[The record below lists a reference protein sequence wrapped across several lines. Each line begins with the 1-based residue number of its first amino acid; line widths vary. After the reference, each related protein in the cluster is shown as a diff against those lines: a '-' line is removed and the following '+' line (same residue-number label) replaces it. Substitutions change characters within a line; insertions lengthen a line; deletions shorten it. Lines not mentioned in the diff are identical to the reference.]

1 MFAVFSLSRNSQRR
15 SAKNNKIHRAG
26 IAARFVTRVLPAC
39 ALMLGVLPARAQVT
53 APNWKQPLSGDK
65 KIAHVLNRLEFGPR
79 PGDFER
85 VQKMGVE
92 RWIEWQLAPEKI
104 DDSAV
109 NRKLS
114 VLKTLQMSP
123 QMLLL
128 AQSAD
133 SGLLKKALQMQQQNT
148 NNPRQNP
155 KSKDFKGENKSEKL
169 NARQYEMVQRIQ
181 DADLP
186 PQTSMQAVGELQLD
200 KITRAIESDRQLY
213 EIMVDFWSNHFNLD
227 VKKNLVRSLIIV
239 DNREVIRPHVFG
251 TFRELLGA
259 SAKSPAMLL
268 YLDNASST
276 REVDMNAM
284 RRNRRG
290 NNRIVAADA
299 PATTPAI
306 APKKRGGINENYARE
321 LMELHTLGVDGGYSQ
336 QDVQEVAR
344 CFTGWSVDRESGEFM
359 YRRYAHDDGEKVV
372 LGQRIPA
379 GGGIE
384 DGERV
389 LDILAAQ
396 PETAKFIALK
406 LCTRLIADEPPQ
418 SAVDNAAKTFLETKG
433 NLRAVVKN
441 IATSTEFFSTGAYR
455 AKIKS
460 PFEYAISSVRALDGV
475 ILIDKGSTPGAR
487 MMLVADGVAAV
498 RLGGGGKRYKNAERK
513 SIARQIVEM
522 GQPLFSY
529 QAPTG
534 YSEDSRKWVS
544 TGALVSRLNFAL
556 ALVGGDVQ
564 NVLATPT
571 LLLKGVDEH
580 DADAI
585 TNRLLK
591 QIVGGD
597 VSPATRSTLQRE
609 TKGSDPI
616 DRMKLAALIL
626 GSPEFQRR

>member
-1 MFAVFSLSRNSQRR
+1 MFAVISTPT
-15 SAKNNKIHRAG
+15 KNYHRA
-26 IAARFVTRVLPAC
+26 ARLRPGVLPAC
-39 ALMLGVLPARAQVT
+39 ALVLGVLPARAQAPV
-53 APNWKQPLSGDK
+53 PNWQQPLSSDK
-65 KIAHVLNRLEFGPR
+65 KITQVLNRLEFGPR

-92 RWIEWQLAPEKI
+92 RWIDWQLAPEKI

-109 NRKLS
+109 DQKLS
-114 VLKTLQMSP
+114 VLKTLQMPP
-123 QMLLL
+123 QLLLL
-128 AQSAD
+128 AQIGD
-133 SGLLKKALQMQQQNT
+133 SGLVKKAMQIQQQKNAQG
-148 NNPRQNP
+148 NAKPEQ
-155 KSKDFKGENKSEKL
+155 L
-169 NARQYEMVQRIQ
+169 NARQREMLARIE
-181 DADLP
+181 DAGLP

-200 KITRAIESDRQLY
+200 KITRAIESNRQLY

-227 VKKNLVRSLIIV
+227 VKKNDVRSLIIV
-239 DNREVIRPHVFG
+239 DERAVIRPHVFG

-259 SAKSPAMLL
+259 SAKSPAMLV

-276 REVDMNAM
+276 REMELNAP

-290 NNRIVAADA
+290 KIIATADA
-299 PATTPAI
+299 PATP
-306 APKKRGGINENYARE
+306 PKKRGGINENYARE
-321 LMELHTLGVDGGYSQ
+321 IMELHTLGVDGGYTQ

-344 CFTGWSVDRESGEFM
+344 CFTGWSVERETGEF
-359 YRRYAHDDGEKVV
+359 RFRNYAHDDGEKMV

-379 GGGIE
+379 GGGIQ

-396 PETAKFIALK
+396 PATAKFIARK

-418 SAVDNAAKTFLETKG
+418 SVIDKTAKTFLDTKG
-433 NLRAVVKN
+433 DLRAVVKT
-441 IATSTEFFSTGAYR
+441 IVTSPEFFSTGAYR

-460 PFEYAISSVRALDGV
+460 PFEYAVSAVRALDGV
-475 ILIDKGSTPGAR
+475 VLLQDGSTREAR
-487 MMLVADGVAAV
+487 FRLIADGASSV
-498 RLGGGGKRYKNAERK
+498 RPGNKRYKRNEQK
-513 SIARQIVEM
+513 SLAQQIADM

-544 TGALVSRLNFAL
+544 TGALVARLNFAL
-556 ALVGGDVQ
+556 SLVSGDVY

-580 DADAI
+580 DRAAI
-585 TNRLLK
+585 TNRLLN
-591 QIVGGD
+591 QLLSGD
-597 VSPATRSTLQRE
+597 VTPATWSTLQRE
-609 TKGSDPI
+609 TAGDGPV
-616 DRMKLAALIL
+616 DRMKLTALIL